1 MKVNTRDSSVEIIED
16 QRSAMDVVRELA
28 SDPSREDPFYV
39 VDLSDVVRK
48 HKLWKLALPR
58 VQPFYAVKCNDT
70 TTVLE
75 VLAALGTG
83 FDCASKSEIQKVLD
97 LGVDRSRIIY
107 ANPCKTSSFIRYA
120 ANHGVNLMT
129 FDNGSELHKVKAVFP
144 DASLVIRIRVD
155 GKARCPLGVK
165 FGVEPEKAPE
175 LIKMAKELGLNVV
188 GVSFHV
194 GSGCEDAKT
203 YHRAIKAARDLFDY
217 AEQIGYNFDLLDIGG
232 GFPGQKDAPLTLDET
247 AAIINP
253 ALDSFFPI
261 TKGVRII
268 AEPGRYYVASAFTL
282 CANIIA
288 KRVIPADN
296 PDLED
301 PAYMY
306 YINDG
311 VYGSFNC
318 LIYDHA
324 EVHAVPLKEAK
335 WQTISRCSLWG
346 PTCDSMDRII
356 EECYLPNL
364 DVGDWLVFED
374 MGAYTVAAASTFNGF
389 QRPAL
394 NFIASQNTWI
404 YLQMLLGVGMS
415 EMVVSE
421 IPAAMKTGIDVAVE
435 DLFQDNQ
442 PLAPEVGMID
452 V

>member
-1 MKVNTRDSSVEIIED
+1 MCGDT
-16 QRSAMDVVRELA
+16 SAT
-28 SDPSREDPFYV
+28 
-39 VDLSDVVRK
+39 
-48 HKLWKLALPR
+48 
-58 VQPFYAVKCNDT
+58 N
-70 TTVLE
+70 
-75 VLAALGTG
+75 AALCKEGVEDKMYLLRLLIKT
-83 FDCASKSEIQKVLD
+83 EIQKVLD
-97 LGVDRSRIIY
+97 LGVDTSRIIY

-129 FDNGSELHKVKAVFP
+129 FDNEAELHKVKAVFP
-144 DASLVIRIRVD
+144 DARLVIRIRVD

-165 FGVEPEKAPE
+165 FGVEPAKA
-175 LIKMAKELGLNVV
+175 LSLVKTAKDLGLNVV

-203 YHRAIKAARDLFDY
+203 YHRAIKAARGLFDY

-232 GFPGQKDAPLTLDET
+232 GFPGQKDAPLTFDET
-247 AAIINP
+247 AKVINT
-253 ALDSFFPI
+253 ALDSFFPCA
-261 TKGVRII
+261 KGVRII
-268 AEPGRYYVASAFTL
+268 GEPGRYYVASAFTL
-282 CANIIA
+282 CANVIA
-288 KRVIPADN
+288 KRTIPADN

-324 EVHAVPLKEAK
+324 EVRAVPLKEAK

-346 PTCDSMDRII
+346 PTCDSMDRIV
-356 EECYLPNL
+356 EECMLPNL

-389 QRPAL
+389 LRPSL
-394 NFIASQNTWI
+394 HFIASQSTWL
-404 YLQMLLGVGMS
+404 YLQVLLGTSMFEPPVP
-415 EMVVSE
+415 E

-442 PLAPEVGMID
+442 TLAPEVGMID